1 MTPKLA
7 GVDHLHVQVGSWKEA
22 EKWYSEALNLTR
34 VEALMPWAVR
44 NGPLTIENPESTV
57 HLALFESEKPKPTNV
72 IALGALGEEFLGWI
86 KHLES
91 LGLKLRVVDHKLAFS
106 MYFRDPWKNNHEI
119 TTYDHEFVREQL
131 ASDSDEPSD
140 TAVL

>member
-7 GVDHLHVQVGSWKEA
+7 GVDHLHIQVSSWKEA
-22 EKWYSEALNLTR
+22 EKWYSEALNLKR

-57 HLALFESEKPKPTNV
+57 HLALFEAKKPKPTNV
-72 IALGALGEEFLGWI
+72 IALGALGEEFLSWI

-91 LGLKLRVVDHKLAFS
+91 LGLKLRVVDHKLAYS

-140 TAVL
+140 VAVL

>member
-22 EKWYSEALNLTR
+22 EKWYSTALNLTR
-34 VEALMPWAVR
+34 VEALMAWAVR
-44 NGPLTIENPESTV
+44 NGPLTIANPESTV
-57 HLALFESEKPKPTNV
+57 HLALFESAKPKPTNV
-72 IALGALGEEFLGWI
+72 IAFGALGEEFMSWKTHFETLDV
-86 KHLES
+86 S
-91 LGLKLRVVDHKLAFS
+91 LRVVDHKLAFS

-131 ASDSDEPSD
+131 ASDSDSGV
-140 TAVL
+140 AVL